1 MLLKLAAFG
10 SLAAVGSAGP
20 GAPERLRVEYMEE
33 PMGVDVSYPLRFSWA
48 LQHTERGE
56 QQSACEYSGFLDIR
70 SLSLSLSLHL
80 FCLLFLLFFTSFT
93 SRHVKS
99 KQRLL
104 ALQTR
109 SRSSRPTAAPPSGTP
124 RKPPAT

>member
-1 MLLKLAAFG
+1 MPSSSRMLLKLAAFG
-10 SLAAVGSAGP
+10 SLAALGSAGP

-56 QQSACEYSGFLDIR
+56 QQSACEC
-70 SLSLSLSLHL
+70 LSLCH
-80 FCLLFLLFFTSFT
+80 LLFLLFFFTSF
-93 SRHVKS
+93 VKA

-124 RKPPAT
+124 RRLPAT

>member
-10 SLAAVGSAGP
+10 SLAALGSAGP

-70 SLSLSLSLHL
+70 SLSLSLCLRL
-80 FCLLFLLFFTSFT
+80 FCLLFLLFFFTSF
-93 SRHVKS
+93 VKS

>member
-10 SLAAVGSAGP
+10 SLAALGSAGP

-70 SLSLSLSLHL
+70 SLSLSLSLSLHL
-80 FCLLFLLFFTSFT
+80 FCLLFLLFFFTSF
-93 SRHVKS
+93 VKS

-124 RKPPAT
+124 RRPPAT